1 VILAEGA
8 RWAGRL
14 PAGQHGGVE
23 DRDLGDEHQADG
35 EPELDSVAAEAAQ
48 RPGHPAAYAVNWRQ
62 VLLVDASMGVA
73 VFVAGIVVMAVWSVP
88 IGAAVG
94 ALGAAYVAAVFLRYR
109 RWKATRED
117 AGLPT

>member
-1 VILAEGA
+1 M
-8 RWAGRL
+8 
-14 PAGQHGGVE
+14 GGVDDDPE
-23 DRDLGDEHQADG
+23 VPDD
-35 EPELDSVAAEAAQ
+35 EPELDSLTAEAVE

-62 VLLVDASMGVA
+62 VLLVDALMGVA
-73 VFVAGIVVMAVWSVP
+73 VLVAGIVAMFVWNLW

-94 ALGAAYVAAVFLRYR
+94 ALGAAYVTAVLLRYQ